1 MPGSAILYKKG
12 GLLGITRGGRALKY
26 FDYLTQEQEMSLF
39 YSPPISFDY
48 TMNKDLL
55 AYAIGAALYMPA
67 TRSSVAEDII
77 KLKAAGLVT
86 VIIDLED
93 AVGDGEVDFAE
104 QSIIRHLAYLAA
116 YAENEGDPKS
126 CLPLIFIRVRN
137 AGQMQQLIFQL
148 GSLTTILTGFVF
160 PKFSAENGVE
170 FFEVLAD
177 YNLSRSYS
185 APVLYGMPI
194 LESPSIIYRESR
206 IEDLLSIRDLL
217 REYREYVLNIRI
229 GATDFSSL
237 FGLRRSPDVSIY
249 DLTPIR
255 DCMADIINVF
265 GRVNDGYV
273 ISGPVWEY
281 FANKGHR
288 VLRPQLRETPFEDT
302 YGKSGRDLR
311 NSYISSAMDGLIR
324 EVVLDK
330 ENGII
335 GKTIIHPSH
344 LKPVQAMY
352 TVTHEEYVDA
362 LSIVES
368 NDGSRGV
375 FKSQYYNK
383 MNEIKPHLNWARR
396 ILLRSQIYGVLHEQ
410 QHFVGL
416 LPENEYTYV

>member
-1 MPGSAILYKKG
+1 
-12 GLLGITRGGRALKY
+12 
-26 FDYLTQEQEMSLF
+26 
-39 YSPPISFDY
+39 
-48 TMNKDLL
+48 
-55 AYAIGAALYMPA
+55 MPA
-67 TRSSVAEDII
+67 TRPSVAEDIL
-77 KLKAAGLVT
+77 KLKEVGLVT

-93 AVGDGEVDFAE
+93 AIGDAEVDSAE

-116 YAENEGDPKS
+116 YAENEKNPS
-126 CLPLIFIRVRN
+126 SSLPLIFVRVRN
-137 AGQMQQLIFQL
+137 PDQLQQLIFRL
-148 GSLTTILTGFVF
+148 GSLTAILTGFVF
-160 PKFSAENGVE
+160 PKFSVENGVE
-170 FFEVLAD
+170 YFEILAD
-177 YNLSRSYS
+177 YNNSRSYS

-194 LESPSIIYRESR
+194 LESASIIYRESR
-206 IEDLLSIRDLL
+206 LESLLSIRGLL
-217 REYREYVLNIRI
+217 SEYRDYVLNVRI

-237 FGLRRSPDVSIY
+237 FGLRRSPDISIY

-265 GRVNDGYV
+265 GRIDGGYV

-288 VLRPQLRETPFEDT
+288 VLRPQLRQTPFEDT
-302 YGKSGRDLR
+302 YGKNGRDLR

-352 TVTHEEYVDA
+352 TVMHEEYVDA

-368 NDGSRGV
+368 NDGSLGV
-375 FKSQYYNK
+375 FKSQYFNK

>member
-1 MPGSAILYKKG
+1 M
-12 GLLGITRGGRALKY
+12 KY
-26 FDYLTQEQEMSLF
+26 FDYLTNEQEMSLF
-39 YSPPISFDY
+39 YSPPVSFDH

-55 AYAIGAALYMPA
+55 SYAVGAALYMPA
-67 TRSSVAEDII
+67 TRPTVAEDIL
-77 KLKAAGLVT
+77 KLKESGLVT

-93 AVGDGEVDFAE
+93 AIGDGEVDFAE
-104 QSIIRHLAYLAA
+104 QSLTRHLAYLAA
-116 YAENEGDPKS
+116 YAENEKDPKS
-126 CLPLIFIRVRN
+126 SLPLIFIRVRN
-137 AGQMQQLIFQL
+137 PEQLQNLIYRL

-160 PKFSAENGVE
+160 PKFSVENGVE
-170 FFEVLAD
+170 YFEVLAD
-177 YNLSRSYS
+177 YNNTRSYS
-185 APVLYGMPI
+185 ASVLYGMPI
-194 LESPSIIYRESR
+194 LESASIIYRESR
-206 IEDLLSIRDLL
+206 LESLLAVRDLL
-217 REYREYVLNIRI
+217 EGYRDYVLNVRI

-265 GRVNDGYV
+265 GRMDGGYV

-288 VLRPQLRETPFEDT
+288 VLRPQLRQTPFEDT

-311 NSYISSAMDGLIR
+311 NNYISSAMDGLIR

-352 TVTHEEYVDA
+352 TVMHEEYVDA
-362 LSIVES
+362 MSIVES

-375 FKSQYYNK
+375 FKSQYFNK

-396 ILLRSQIYGVLHEQ
+396 ILLRSQVYGVLHEQ

-416 LPENEYTYV
+416 LPENEYSYV